1 MTCLHATLNHCV
13 PQARHRQIREWQV
26 LYAVQAFGD
35 KWRSLERRKDR
46 QRQAFDAA
54 IELATDPD
62 FQQALE
68 DAREQ
73 LDQAMSNDVC
83 VKNHMPCSRLPKY
96 MIPSVGLQ

>member
-1 MTCLHATLNHCV
+1 M
-13 PQARHRQIREWQV
+13 RHWPV
-26 LYAVQAFGD
+26 MYAVHAFGD

-54 IELATDPD
+54 IELAVDLD

-73 LDQAMSNDVC
+73 VDQAASHEVDQIMLHLLCFGDACLIALVLWQG
-83 VKNHMPCSRLPKY
+83 H
-96 MIPSVGLQ
+96 G

>member
-1 MTCLHATLNHCV
+1 MHAL
-13 PQARHRQIREWQV
+13 
-26 LYAVQAFGD
+26 GD

-54 IELATDPD
+54 IELATDLD

-73 LDQAMSNDVC
+73 IDQAALHEVRPIVLICYALLMYAS
-83 VKNHMPCSRLPKY
+83 SRLSCSIIKDS
-96 MIPSVGLQ
+96 IA